1 MTKLDVLKQ
10 YFGHER
16 FREAQEQLID
26 CILSGR
32 DCLGVMPTGAGKS
45 ICFQVPALMMNGT
58 TIVISPLISLM
69 QDQVTSLCENG
80 ISAACINSSISEAES
95 REAFTKAASREL
107 KILYAAPERL
117 ETESFK
123 RLCEGLEIPLV
134 AVDEAHCVSHWGQDF
149 RPSYLKISGFI
160 NSLSTRPAVAA
171 FTATATDMVKRDIIG
186 ILGLREPL
194 SLTTGFDR
202 PNLHFEV
209 RNPISKDEELLKILK
224 ETDGSAIVYCATR
237 KNVESVCSMLNENG
251 IKAAMYH
258 AGFSAA
264 ERKTAQDDFLYDRV
278 NVMVATNAFG
288 MGIDKSN
295 VALVAHYNMPKDVES
310 YYQEAGRAGRD
321 GSAARCVL
329 LFGYD
334 DVRLAK
340 YMIDVSHEEANL
352 PFEEQQALKERDL
365 KRLQKMVKYCET
377 TRCLRNYI
385 LDYFGEKSAKE
396 CKNCSNCEK
405 DFVTADVTIEAQKIL
420 SCIFRLKQRGRSV
433 GKAAICNILTGS
445 RAKNILENGF
455 DTLSTYGI
463 MKDVPAKK
471 IREIF
476 DFLESEGYISVSG
489 EYPVCGLS
497 PKADEFIRSKKTLVM
512 RLSKKYESAK
522 KSTGEENELF
532 QKLREVRRNLSA
544 ELGVPP
550 YVVFSDATL
559 RDMTAKLPKNH
570 DEFLEVSGVGLLK
583 AERYGKIFLSAI
595 NDYLSAKATLSQ

>member
-80 ISAACINSSISEAES
+80 ISAACINSSISDAEL
-95 REAFTKAASREL
+95 REAFDKAASREL

-123 RLCEGLEIPLV
+123 RLCENLEIPLV

-160 NSLSTRPAVAA
+160 NSLSTRPTVAA

-264 ERKTAQDDFLYDRV
+264 ERKNAQDDFLYDRV

-310 YYQEAGRAGRD
+310 YYQETGRAGRD
-321 GSAARCVL
+321 GSVARCVL

-340 YMIDVSHEEANL
+340 YMIDVSHEESNL

-405 DFVTADVTIEAQKIL
+405 DFVTADVTVEAQKIL
-420 SCIFRLKQRGRSV
+420 SCIFRLKQRGRTV

-463 MKDVPAKK
+463 MKDVPTKK

-476 DFLESEGYISVSG
+476 DFLETEGYIIVSG

-497 PKADEFIRSKKTLVM
+497 TKADEFIKSKKTLVM

-522 KSTGEENELF
+522 KSSGEENLLF

-595 NDYLSAKATLSQ
+595 NEYLSAKATLSQ